1 MLRRLRRPEAEAVVV
16 LCDDNEP
23 AKPARLARTD
33 NLVGVELRRIKQSRI
48 LVAIAP
54 LAVSI
59 GVETPVDDSVDL
71 AVARRDARGQKA
83 AIESEL
89 SIARDIQNSMVPN
102 AFPDREGLDV
112 YASIFMN
119 IGKV

>member
-1 MLRRLRRPEAEAVVV
+1 MV

-54 LAVSI
+54 LAVGI
-59 GVETPVDDSVDL
+59 GVEAPVDDSVDL
-71 AVARRDARGQKA
+71 AVAGSNARGKRRAGFRRRQ
-83 AIESEL
+83 IY
-89 SIARDIQNSMVPN
+89 D
-102 AFPDREGLDV
+102 DRHGWT
-112 YASIFMN
+112 
-119 IGKV
+119 